1 MAKRRKKKKKTQK
14 RLTGI
19 ILGAALLIVALFI
32 IFVAVIKAGWF
43 GKLPDEKELKSIQSQ
58 SATLVY
64 SSDEVLLGKY
74 FKQNR
79 TKIDWNEIP
88 RHLVNA
94 LVATEDA
101 RFFEHEGIDSKSYLR
116 VLIKTIIL
124 GDESSG
130 GGSTITQQL
139 VKNIYGR
146 TDYAIMTLP
155 VNKVKEAIIAQ
166 RLETVYSKREILL
179 LYLNTVPFGENVYGI
194 EAAANRYFNKNTTEL
209 TIPEAATLVG
219 MLKANT
225 YYNPRLHPE
234 HAKKRRNL
242 VLDLMNTQDYISD
255 KEKEEYQR
263 MPMDLDYSNYS
274 LKGPANYFIYQVKQ
288 RALDIIKTYNQDN
301 QTDYDLEADGLT
313 IHTTLDAGLQDLV
326 KSSIKKHLSTMQGH
340 LDRQLSAKK
349 EQYIGD
355 VENDKVKRREIFSW
369 EGVQV
374 KEMTKSDSLWHYKKM
389 LNASALMANPNN
401 GSVKV
406 WIGGNHYRY
415 LPYDLV
421 RAKRA
426 AASAFKPVL
435 YAAALGEG
443 FGPCTYLSNEA
454 KTYKKFDDWKPEN
467 YDRSSGGEV
476 AMWYA
481 LAHSMNIPTVDLYFE
496 TGHEALDYTYRKL
509 GFNNPLPG
517 KPSMALG
524 ATEVSLAELVRA
536 YSAFANNGFL
546 PGLKLIERIMDQNG
560 KVLYR
565 SNKKNTN
572 ALSAEQTEKITAIL
586 SRAAK
591 EGTGASMYS
600 RFGVNADLA
609 AKTGTSQ
616 DFKDARFMCY
626 NRNMVMG
633 VWVGAMDSEI
643 HFDSGKYGSG
653 ASLALPIAAQT
664 INKMEREGKLANKYL
679 GPLNLSVDTAMLM
692 NCKPRREVEDS
703 GDGFIKDAIDGIKS
717 LFKGKDKKEKS
728 DEVVEPDSS
737 EKEKKK
743 SGSKVKR
750 FFKKIFGKKK
760 DDKKQ

>member
-14 RLTGI
+14 RLTGF
-19 ILGAALLIVALFI
+19 ILGAAFLIVAFFI
-32 IFVAVIKAGWF
+32 LFVAVVKAGWF
-43 GKLPDEKELKSIQSQ
+43 GKLPTKDELQSIQNQ
-58 SATLVY
+58 TATLVY

-74 FKQNR
+74 FSQNR
-79 TKIDWNEIP
+79 TKIDWNDIP
-88 RHLVNA
+88 QHLVNA

-101 RFFEHEGIDSKSYLR
+101 RFFTHEGIDSKSYMR

-139 VKNIYGR
+139 VKNLYGR
-146 TDYAIMTLP
+146 TNYAIMTLP

-166 RLETVYSKREILL
+166 RMEEAYSKREILL
-179 LYLNTVPFGENVYGI
+179 LYFNTVPFGENVYGI
-194 EAAANRYFNKNTTEL
+194 EAAANRYFNKNTSEL

-242 VLDLMNTQDYISD
+242 VLNLMNKQGYLSN
-255 KEKEEYQR
+255 KEKERFQAE
-263 MPMDLDYSNYS
+263 PMDLNYANYS
-274 LKGPANYFIYQVKQ
+274 LKGPANYFLYQVKQ
-288 RALDIIKTYNQDN
+288 RALDIIKTYNREN
-301 QTDYDLEADGLT
+301 QTGYDLETDGLT
-313 IHTTLDAGLQDLV
+313 IRTTLNARIQDLV
-326 KSSIKKHLSTMQGH
+326 KASIKKHLSTMQRH
-340 LDRQLSAKK
+340 LDRQLTGQK
-349 EQYIGD
+349 EQY
-355 VENDKVKRREIFSW
+355 VAEVKKDKVEKREIFSW
-369 EGVQV
+369 DGVKV
-374 KEMTKSDSLWHYKKM
+374 REMTKSDSLWHYKKM
-389 LNASALMANPNN
+389 LNASALMADPNTGN
-401 GSVKV
+401 VKV

-421 RAKRA
+421 RARRA

-443 FGPCTYLSNEA
+443 FGPCTYLSNEE
-454 KTYKKFDDWKPEN
+454 KIYKKFDGWKPAN

-481 LAHSMNIPTVDLYFE
+481 LAHSMNIPTVDLYFK

-509 GFNNPLPG
+509 GFDTPLPE

-524 ATEVSLAELVRA
+524 AKEVSLAELVRA
-536 YSAFANNGFL
+536 YSAFSNNGFL
-546 PGLKLIERIMDQNG
+546 PELKIIEKILDQNG

-565 SNKKNTN
+565 AKKENAK
-572 ALSAEQTEKITAIL
+572 ALSGKQTEKITAIL
-586 SRAAK
+586 SRAAR
-591 EGTGASMYS
+591 EGTGASLYNTY
-600 RFGVNADLA
+600 GVDAGLV

-616 DFKDARFMCY
+616 DYKDARFMCY
-626 NRNMVMG
+626 NRNMVLG
-633 VWVGAMDSEI
+633 IWVGARDPEI
-643 HFDSGKYGSG
+643 HFNSGTYGSG
-653 ASLALPIAAQT
+653 AALALPIAGRT
-664 INKMEREGKLANKYL
+664 INKMERNGSLASRYL
-679 GPLNLSVDTAMLM
+679 GPLNLSVDTASLM
-692 NCKPRREVEDS
+692 NCKPRREIKDS
-703 GDGFIKDAIDGIKS
+703 KDGFIKEAIDGIKN
-717 LFKGKDKKEKS
+717 LFKGKDKKDKPGEA
-728 DEVVEPDSS
+728 VQPDSS

-760 DDKKQ
+760 DKN